1 MRDQNLCVC
10 KQKKSSAY
18 LSITAQSPA
27 VCCCGSF
34 FSLTP
39 SSEAS
44 KGEYGSSWISSARAI
59 PKDREDNKQ
68 VLSKQTLLPATRLLS
83 AASAWRSCRL
93 LSKELFAT
101 KADVRAQHPGPPMTL
116 CLLQSKALILPC
128 KKLFHNTSGRLG
140 EKELLSQGIPS
151 QLSSEI
157 KLFSHGPICAQG
169 EDGRRHK

>member
-10 KQKKSSAY
+10 RQNNVSLFVDQGTMSCCLLSSK
-18 LSITAQSPA
+18 L
-27 VCCCGSF
+27 F
-34 FSLTP
+34 NLTP

-59 PKDREDNKQ
+59 PKDLEDNKR
-68 VLSKQTLLPATRLLS
+68 VISKHNLLPATRLLS
-83 AASAWRSCRL
+83 AASALRSCRL

-101 KADVRAQHPGPPMTL
+101 KADVNTTARSSND
-116 CLLQSKALILPC
+116 CLLQSKALSLSY
-128 KKLFHNTSGRLG
+128 KKPFHNASGRLG
-140 EKELLSQGIPS
+140 EIELLSQGIPS

-157 KLFSHGPICAQG
+157 KLFAHGPICAQG